1 MSSRYEEGTGRRC
14 QQHDHVTYEHH
25 YHFGI
30 FNFVIDFQLMK
41 LDHRF
46 NDGVVELLTLSLALD
61 PSDYFKSFKV
71 YNICNLPEKF
81 YPWDFTN

>member
-1 MSSRYEEGTGRRC
+1 MVSFFNRHKVDISDMSSRYEEGTGRRC

-46 NDGVVELLTLSLALD
+46 NDGVGRGTSY
-61 PSDYFKSFKV
+61 S
-71 YNICNLPEKF
+71 
-81 YPWDFTN
+81 